1 MIFSQQNR
9 VKKKHLTLN
18 KMIKFVLNLI
28 NLKNVNYKYNSNT
41 LNYEEVKLT
50 LWGKVK
56 KLSYYLIASIVVSVL
71 ILSISFYNIKSYIQK
86 EAAKEN
92 QILRQEITVFNK
104 DLNLILDVLNDIQ
117 NKDDNIY
124 RAIFEA
130 DPYPNYKRKLGTGGN
145 PIKFKKY
152 ENIEYSDLV
161 VEIVQKLELIEKK
174 LSSQSRSFD
183 EVFEITKEKQKML
196 QAIPSILPINNRDL
210 TRIASG
216 YGMRM
221 HPIYKIL
228 KMHKGM
234 DFTASVGTEIYATG
248 DGVIEKVGWT
258 GGYGKT
264 ILINH
269 GYGYKTR
276 YAHCSKFNC
285 KRGQTVKRG
294 DHIGYV
300 GNTGQS
306 TGPHLHYEVFKNKRQ
321 INPVNFFF
329 NDLSPEEYDKVIEI
343 SSRPTQSL

>member
-1 MIFSQQNR
+1 
-9 VKKKHLTLN
+9 
-18 KMIKFVLNLI
+18 
-28 NLKNVNYKYNSNT
+28 LKNTNYKYNPNT
-41 LNYEEVKLT
+41 LNYEKINLT
-50 LWGKVK
+50 LWDKFK
-56 KLSYYLIASIVVSVL
+56 RLSYYLIASVVVSVL
-71 ILSISFYNIKSYIQK
+71 ILSFSFYNIKSFIQK

-92 QILRQEITVFNK
+92 QSLRQEISVFNK
-104 DLNLILDVLNDIQ
+104 DLNLILEVLNDIQ

-130 DPYPNYKRKLGTGGN
+130 DPYPDYKRKLGTGGN

-152 ENIEYSDLV
+152 ENIEYGELV

-174 LSSQSRSFD
+174 LSSQSKSFD

-196 QAIPSILPINNRDL
+196 KAIPSIQPINNRDL

-216 YGMRM
+216 FGMRM

-234 DFTASVGTEIYATG
+234 DFTAPVGTEIYATG

-276 YAHCSKFNC
+276 YAHCSKFKC
-285 KRGQTVKRG
+285 KKGQKVKRG

>member
-1 MIFSQQNR
+1 MAKTQ
-9 VKKKHLTLN
+9 
-18 KMIKFVLNLI
+18 IKNYVFKPGLGATGSLYPNAYSLI
-28 NLKNVNYKYNSNT
+28 NANK
-41 LNYEEVKLT
+41 
-50 LWGKVK
+50 
-56 KLSYYLIASIVVSVL
+56 
-71 ILSISFYNIKSYIQK
+71 SFIQK

-92 QILRQEITVFNK
+92 QSLRQEISVFNK
-104 DLNLILDVLNDIQ
+104 DLNLILEVLNDIQ

-130 DPYPNYKRKLGTGGN
+130 DPYPDHKRKLGTGGN

-152 ENIEYSDLV
+152 ENIEYGELV

-174 LSSQSRSFD
+174 LSSQSKSFD

-196 QAIPSILPINNRDL
+196 KAIPSIQPINNRDL

-216 YGMRM
+216 FGMRM

-234 DFTASVGTEIYATG
+234 DFTAPIGTEIYATG

-276 YAHCSKFNC
+276 YAHCSKFKC
-285 KRGQTVKRG
+285 KKGQKVKRG

>member
-1 MIFSQQNR
+1 M
-9 VKKKHLTLN
+9 
-18 KMIKFVLNLI
+18 
-28 NLKNVNYKYNSNT
+28 KNTNYKYNPNT
-41 LNYEEVKLT
+41 LNYEEINLT
-50 LWGKVK
+50 LWDKFK
-56 KLSYYLIASIVVSVL
+56 RLSYYLIASVVVSVL
-71 ILSISFYNIKSYIQK
+71 ILSFSFYNIKSFIQK

-92 QILRQEITVFNK
+92 QSLRQEISVFNK
-104 DLNLILDVLNDIQ
+104 DLNLILEVLNDIQ

-130 DPYPNYKRKLGTGGN
+130 DHYPDHKRKLGTGGN

-152 ENIEYSDLV
+152 ENIEYGELV

-196 QAIPSILPINNRDL
+196 KAIPSIQPINNRDL

-216 YGMRM
+216 FGMRM

-228 KMHKGM
+228 KMHQGM
-234 DFTASVGTEIYATG
+234 DFTAPVGTEIYATG
-248 DGVIEKVGWT
+248 DGTVEKVGWT

-276 YAHCSKFNC
+276 YAHCSKFKC
-285 KRGQTVKRG
+285 KKGQKVKRG

-329 NDLSPEEYDKVIEI
+329 NDLSHEEYDKVIEI

>member
-1 MIFSQQNR
+1 M
-9 VKKKHLTLN
+9 
-18 KMIKFVLNLI
+18 
-28 NLKNVNYKYNSNT
+28 KNTNYKYNPNT
-41 LNYEEVKLT
+41 LNYEKINLT
-50 LWGKVK
+50 VWDKFK
-56 KLSYYLIASIVVSVL
+56 RLSYYLIAAVVISVL
-71 ILSISFYNIKSYIQK
+71 ILSFSFYNIKSFIQK

-92 QILRQEITVFNK
+92 QSLRQEISVFNK
-104 DLNLILDVLNDIQ
+104 DLNLILKVLNDIQ

-130 DPYPNYKRKLGTGGN
+130 DPYPDHKRKLGTGGN

-152 ENIEYSDLV
+152 ENIEYGELV

-174 LSSQSRSFD
+174 LSSQSKSFD

-196 QAIPSILPINNRDL
+196 KAIPSIQPINNRDL

-216 YGMRM
+216 FGMRM

-234 DFTASVGTEIYATG
+234 DFTAPIGTEIYATG

-276 YAHCSKFNC
+276 YAHCSKFKC
-285 KRGQTVKRG
+285 KKGQKVKRG

>member
-1 MIFSQQNR
+1 M
-9 VKKKHLTLN
+9 
-18 KMIKFVLNLI
+18 
-28 NLKNVNYKYNSNT
+28 KNTNYKYNPNT
-41 LNYEEVKLT
+41 LNYEKINLT
-50 LWGKVK
+50 LWDKFK
-56 KLSYYLIASIVVSVL
+56 RLSYYLIASVVVSVL
-71 ILSISFYNIKSYIQK
+71 ILSFSFYNIKSFIQK

-92 QILRQEITVFNK
+92 QSLRQEISVFNK
-104 DLNLILDVLNDIQ
+104 DLNLILEVLNDIQ

-130 DPYPNYKRKLGTGGN
+130 DPYPDHKRKLATGGN

-152 ENIEYSDLV
+152 ENIEYGELV

-174 LSSQSRSFD
+174 LSSQSKSFD

-196 QAIPSILPINNRDL
+196 KAIPSIQPINNRDL

-216 YGMRM
+216 FGMRM

-234 DFTASVGTEIYATG
+234 DFTAPVGTEIYATG

-276 YAHCSKFNC
+276 YAHCSKFKC
-285 KRGQTVKRG
+285 KKGQKVKRG

>member
-1 MIFSQQNR
+1 
-9 VKKKHLTLN
+9 
-18 KMIKFVLNLI
+18 
-28 NLKNVNYKYNSNT
+28 LKNTNYKYNPNT
-41 LNYEEVKLT
+41 LNYEKINLT
-50 LWGKVK
+50 LWDKFK
-56 KLSYYLIASIVVSVL
+56 RLSYYLIASVVISVL
-71 ILSISFYNIKSYIQK
+71 ILSFSFYNIKSFIQK

-92 QILRQEITVFNK
+92 QSLRQEISVFNK
-104 DLNLILDVLNDIQ
+104 DLNLILEVLNDIQ

-130 DPYPNYKRKLGTGGN
+130 DPYPDHKRKLGTGGN

-152 ENIEYSDLV
+152 ENIEYGELV

-174 LSSQSRSFD
+174 LSSQSKSFD

-196 QAIPSILPINNRDL
+196 KAIPSIQPINNRDL

-216 YGMRM
+216 FGMRM

-234 DFTASVGTEIYATG
+234 DFTAPVGTEIYATG

-276 YAHCSKFNC
+276 YAHCSKFKC
-285 KRGQTVKRG
+285 KKGQKVKRG

-306 TGPHLHYEVFKNKRQ
+306 TGPHLHYEVFKNNRQ

>member
-1 MIFSQQNR
+1 M
-9 VKKKHLTLN
+9 
-18 KMIKFVLNLI
+18 
-28 NLKNVNYKYNSNT
+28 KNTNYKYNPNT
-41 LNYEEVKLT
+41 LNYEEINLT
-50 LWGKVK
+50 LWDKFK
-56 KLSYYLIASIVVSVL
+56 RLSYYLIASVVVSVL
-71 ILSISFYNIKSYIQK
+71 ILSFSFYNIKSFIQK

-92 QILRQEITVFNK
+92 QSLRQEISVFNK
-104 DLNLILDVLNDIQ
+104 DLNLILEVLNDIQ
-117 NKDDNIY
+117 NRDDNIY

-130 DPYPNYKRKLGTGGN
+130 DPYPDHKRKLGTGGN

-152 ENIEYSDLV
+152 ENIEYGELV

-196 QAIPSILPINNRDL
+196 KAIPSIQPINNRDL

-216 YGMRM
+216 FGMRM

-228 KMHKGM
+228 KMHQGM
-234 DFTASVGTEIYATG
+234 DFTAPVGTEIYATG
-248 DGVIEKVGWT
+248 DGTVEKVGWT

-276 YAHCSKFNC
+276 YAHCSKFKC
-285 KRGQTVKRG
+285 KKGQKVKRG

-306 TGPHLHYEVFKNKRQ
+306 TGPHLHYEVFKNNRQ